1 MSENKIKER
10 LVKDLSELQYS
21 GMKKSK
27 DLEKKYK
34 CPGVCER
41 ITNEEIANGLIEKGV
56 CYLQGDGVSDSI
68 DCVIYGLQ
76 VLIEEYKKKVELY
89 KKMFWLSTMGV
100 NLCAAKD
107 KKNGWRCPC
116 LSKNGI
122 DRPLLSCYPCVEKY
136 IQEMAERIINK
147 EKEDE

>member
-1 MSENKIKER
+1 
-10 LVKDLSELQYS
+10 
-21 GMKKSK
+21 
-27 DLEKKYK
+27 KKYN
-34 CPGVCER
+34 CLGVCER
-41 ITNEEIANGLIEKGV
+41 ITNEELADGLIEKGV

-76 VLIEEYKKKVELY
+76 VLIEDYKKKVELY
-89 KKMFWLSTMGV
+89 KKMFWLSTMRI

-107 KKNGWRCPC
+107 KKKRLALPM
-116 LSKNGI
+116 SIKNGV

-136 IQEMAERIINK
+136 IREMAERIINK